1 MNASGG
7 RFIVSDRVRGH
18 PNKFA
23 MTSDDCLFC
32 FACGAPGAIDLGLG
46 GGPKAAWAR
55 PRNGAR
61 RILCETPQAYTLA
74 RLLEQG
80 HLVGYDLRCG
90 KGADGNAEKCAR
102 FSTRL
107 VTVFVVTCVEHCVG

>member
-1 MNASGG
+1 MSVLLRAVPWRN
-7 RFIVSDRVRGH
+7 RPWPRRGT
-18 PNKFA
+18 PQV
-23 MTSDDCLFC
+23 
-32 FACGAPGAIDLGLG
+32 
-46 GGPKAAWAR
+46 AWAR
-55 PRNGAR
+55 PRNRAR
-61 RILCETPQAYTLA
+61 KILCEIPQAYTLV

-107 VTVFVVTCVEHCVG
+107 VAVFVVTCVEHCVG

>member
-1 MNASGG
+1 VNASGG

-18 PNKFA
+18 PNRFA

-32 FACGAPGAIDLGLG
+32 FGAVPRGHRPWPLGGAPKVAC
-46 GGPKAAWAR
+46 AR
-55 PRNGAR
+55 PRNGAT